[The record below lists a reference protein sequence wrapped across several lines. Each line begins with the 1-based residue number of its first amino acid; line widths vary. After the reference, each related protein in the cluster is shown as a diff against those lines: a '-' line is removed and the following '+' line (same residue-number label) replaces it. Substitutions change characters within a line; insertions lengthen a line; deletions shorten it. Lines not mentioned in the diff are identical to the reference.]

1 MPGAIAKNA
10 QEGTRSEY
18 LAQYALSAFGTAIP
32 VPHPEDSGI
41 DLYCTLGVKVG
52 RRFLIKNYYLV
63 QVKSSNDP
71 IVYNGK
77 EEVKWLLSHNYPFLI
92 CVVNKKAA
100 RIELYQTNVLS
111 TLSAKT
117 FITTISLYP
126 QSNQEK
132 DYFPE
137 IIDDTDVEL
146 YLGDPVVKFS
156 VQNFDKKDFRE
167 KISQTLKSWIELDQ
181 ENIDLKS
188 TGFSLYRIP
197 ETWKT
202 NMPVIAKKFTGNFKD
217 YQKNKEEETKF
228 NELFLKYLSQ
238 LVNQAAS
245 ELDRGKY
252 DSLIKF
258 IKHYISVN
266 EMKDGFAILILQF
279 CINEGNKIFGIPCKL
294 LIYKNDYKNA

>member
-1 MPGAIAKNA
+1 M
-10 QEGTRSEY
+10 
-18 LAQYALSAFGTAIP
+18 
-32 VPHPEDSGI
+32 
-41 DLYCTLGVKVG
+41 
-52 RRFLIKNYYLV
+52 
-63 QVKSSNDP
+63 KSSNDP

-92 CVVNKKAA
+92 CVINKKAA

-126 QSNQEK
+126 QSNQGK

-137 IIDDTDVEL
+137 IIDDTHVEL

-156 VQNFDKKDFRE
+156 VQNFDNKDFRE
-167 KISQTLKSWIELDQ
+167 KTSQTLKSWIELDQ

-197 ETWKT
+197 ETWQT
-202 NMPVIAKKFTGNFKD
+202 NMPVLAKKFIGNFKD
-217 YQKNKEEETKF
+217 SQKNKAEETKF

-238 LVNQAAS
+238 LINQAAS

-258 IKHYISVN
+258 ITHYIRVN
-266 EMKDGFAILILQF
+266 EMEDGFAILILQF
-279 CINEGNKIFGIPCKL
+279 CINEGSKRFGIPSKL